1 MVHNNQTYRQIICD
15 LKQREGYLVT
25 LGLIRQFFREGK
37 MDITLA
43 EKLNRKNAEELAC
56 DCIPI
61 A

>member
-1 MVHNNQTYRQIICD
+1 MEQEIKNLII
-15 LKQREGYLVT
+15 YLVM

-43 EKLNRKNAEELAC
+43 EKLNRKNAEELSC